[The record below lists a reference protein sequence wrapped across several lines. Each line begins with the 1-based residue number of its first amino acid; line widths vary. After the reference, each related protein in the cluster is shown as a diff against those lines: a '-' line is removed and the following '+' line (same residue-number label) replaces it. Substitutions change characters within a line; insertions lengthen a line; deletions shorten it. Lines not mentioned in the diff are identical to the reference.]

1 MIYRDI
7 LRSAALLSLRS
18 EETEEPRENFCV
30 PIIFKDF
37 FLIFFFLKKQINTK
51 LLVTKLL

>member
-7 LRSAALLSLRS
+7 LRSAGLLPSRS

-37 FLIFFFLKKQINTK
+37 FLIFYKTDKHK
-51 LLVTKLL
+51 VTDN